1 MTDIDGLER
10 IRLMLLRA
18 DKEPS
23 RAQHKNQYRDP
34 SRNVKFAREKT
45 MQRDFDEVEM
55 LLDMWADDMKKPSND
70 VQGYPTEAA
79 GGWITS
85 WRKDSEEAQEAADR
99 QTIDKVNACYDD
111 LSRRYKDAINKHY
124 QLGANVW
131 RFDAPADF
139 DTAKTIIRVKFV
151 QRGLL

>member
-1 MTDIDGLER
+1 MSNIDGFER
-10 IRLMLLRA
+10 IRLMLARSG
-18 DKEPS
+18 KEQS
-23 RAQHKNQYRDP
+23 RAQHKNNYRDP
-34 SRNVKFAREKT
+34 AKTVRFDREKT
-45 MQRDFDEVEM
+45 MQRDIDEVEA
-55 LLDMWADDMKKPSND
+55 LLDLWADDMRRPSQE
-70 VQGYPTEAA
+70 VQGYPSEAA

-85 WRKDSEEAQEAADR
+85 WRKDSEEAQDAADR
-99 QTIDKVNACYDD
+99 QTVEKINACYDD